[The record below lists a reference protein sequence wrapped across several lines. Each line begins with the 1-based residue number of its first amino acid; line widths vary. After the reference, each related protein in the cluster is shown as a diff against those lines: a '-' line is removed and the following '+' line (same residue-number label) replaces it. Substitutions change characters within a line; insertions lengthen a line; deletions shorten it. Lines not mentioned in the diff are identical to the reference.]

1 MSPIVLKCL
10 ACQRRMVSPSTIGSN
25 TSLTIGELQSGEP
38 VPVGGGGGGG
48 SFFPGI
54 STSPAIAGT
63 VKMTA
68 RSRLADILF
77 SM

>member
-1 MSPIVLKCL
+1 
-10 ACQRRMVSPSTIGSN
+10 MVSPITIGSN

-38 VPVGGGGGGG
+38 IPVGGGGGG